1 MARPESRRRRIVLA
15 GLLLL
20 LSGAARAQVPDSVPN
35 KRGRVRAAADS
46 TRPPDDSLAR
56 PESQNPDDRYLE
68 VQKRINV
75 VLPVLPRL
83 AEGAPEPGFA
93 RMVFDRDSI
102 EWVNAATVGDLIARV
117 PGAYL
122 WRGGRRGRP
131 EMANYQARGATSV
144 DYVLDGM
151 PFVPA
156 GPDSVAVDPS
166 LFSLNFLDRVEI
178 ERWPGRLEVRL
189 YSRQHDRLAPR
200 SRIAVATGSDRLAL
214 YAGEIEARSRSGVG
228 VVLAGDFVR
237 APAVAPGTGDFSSSQ
252 LWVQGSFVPS
262 RRFGMQYQLM
272 RASVDRDAFTGGL
285 GGTGSAYEGR
295 RTDAQM
301 RVSFAPRADGGGP
314 RFDLVYARTGWDSAG
329 IQQQVNQ
336 LGGMATVK
344 SSRMAGGI
352 SVFQRN
358 RWTSFDSRAWAGWS
372 PVAALTVSG
381 EGVFQHHFGGR
392 SSRWAG
398 ARASLALPLGFS
410 VGGAVRAGSEVAA
423 PAIVTD
429 TAQTLRDVQ
438 LTAALQQGWIGGEA
452 TWSRGRAYQPF
463 AYQEYPDIASIAPV
477 GRTEWITLSGHLA
490 PWRWLVVDG
499 WIADARGAAPEGQP
513 PRHYAANG
521 TIRSKFLRQFPSG
534 YFELKLQIGIEGWL
548 AGTLGRDGAGA
559 AVPLPDGY
567 FVRSLV
573 QMEIGSLTF
582 FWDARNIAGTDRVYV
597 PGFLIP
603 RQGSAFGV
611 RWEFLN

>member
-1 MARPESRRRRIVLA
+1 MKPERARP
-15 GLLLL
+15 
-20 LSGAARAQVPDSVPN
+20 P
-35 KRGRVRAAADS
+35 ADS
-46 TRPPDDSLAR
+46 TRPAVDTAYR
-56 PESQNPDDRYLE
+56 PPSQNPDDRYLE

-75 VLPVLPRL
+75 VLPVMPRL

-93 RMVFDRDSI
+93 RTVFDRDSI

-117 PGAYL
+117 PGAYI

-131 EMANYQARGATSV
+131 EMADYQARGATSV

-156 GPDSVAVDPS
+156 GPDSIAVDPS
-166 LFSLNFLDRVEI
+166 LFSLNFLDRVEV

-189 YSRQHDRLAPR
+189 YTRQHDRLAPR

-214 YAGEIEARSRSGVG
+214 YAGEIEARSRGGAGVT
-228 VVLAGDFVR
+228 LAGDYVR
-237 APAVAPGTGDFSSSQ
+237 APAVAPSTGDFSSSQ

-262 RRFGMQYQLM
+262 RRFGIQYQLM
-272 RASVDRDAFTGGL
+272 RSSADRDAFTGGL

-301 RVSFAPRADGGGP
+301 RVSYAPRPDGGGS
-314 RFDLVYARTGWDSAG
+314 RFDLVYNRTGWDSAG

-352 SVFQRN
+352 SAFQRN
-358 RWTSFDSRAWAGWS
+358 RWTSFDSRAWVGWS

-398 ARASLALPLGFS
+398 ARAALALPLGFS

-423 PAIVTD
+423 PAILAD

-452 TWSRGRAYQPF
+452 TWSRGRAYQPL

-477 GRTEWITLSGHLA
+477 PRSEWITLSGHLA

-499 WIADARGAAPEGQP
+499 WITDARGAAPEGQP

-534 YFELKLQIGIEGWL
+534 YFELKLQVGVEGWF
-548 AGTLGRDGAGA
+548 AGTLGRDASGLP
-559 AVPLPDGY
+559 VQVPDGY

-582 FWDARNIAGTDRVYV
+582 FWDARNLTGTNRAYV
-597 PGFLIP
+597 PGFVIP
-603 RQGSAFGV
+603 TRGSAFGV